1 MTLAVAAVTAVFSVL
16 HGVLLTPLPYR
27 EPDRVALLRADLQ
40 GDEQEPLLTS
50 MEFAELR
57 DRTDLFGAVAAIVE
71 ANGSLTTPGDMEP
84 LTAAATTAG
93 VAGGLAGAFVVTRY
107 LDTLLF
113 RIDARDSLTFA
124 VAAMLLGVVALGAAA
139 IPAIRA
145 ARVDPMLAMRAE

>member
-1 MTLAVAAVTAVFSVL
+1 MASLRDMRVAARVLRRQPIYSWSAIGVMTLAVAAVTAVFSVL

-71 ANGSLTTPGDMEP
+71 ANGSLTTPGD
-84 LTAAATTAG
+84 
-93 VAGGLAGAFVVTRY
+93 RS
-107 LDTLLF
+107 
-113 RIDARDSLTFA
+113 R
-124 VAAMLLGVVALGAAA
+124 
-139 IPAIRA
+139 
-145 ARVDPMLAMRAE
+145 